1 MTHGG
6 DPGFSPEHL
15 TTKILR
21 CGVYL
26 ENYPDGK
33 GRLSPTP
40 YVYLIPVGAS
50 VMRVPLSTAPGTPKP
65 IREMLV
71 VDQIIPPVLS
81 TFLDELTGEWRVPSV
96 DDLTSDFV
104 DPEQAWRPGR
114 LLAGCAGE
122 TCFLGR
128 VRKIN
133 PFVGGT
139 DSPLRGNPGRL
150 ANYYGLAGRTA
161 WNTEWLLVIPGR
173 NLGAAGN
180 DPEAGL
186 NWLIHGQETIPIGD
200 ESVPGGVTDILL
212 ILDAYSYENPF

>member
-65 IREMLV
+65 LREMLV

-81 TFLDELTGEWRVPSV
+81 TFLDDLTGEWSVPDGSEIT
-96 DDLTSDFV
+96 L
-104 DPEQAWRPGR
+104 PEDAWRPGR
-114 LLAGCAGE
+114 LLSGCAGE

-139 DSPLRGNPGRL
+139 DSPLRGNPGR
-150 ANYYGLAGRTA
+150 AAGYYGLAGRTA

-186 NWLIHGQETIPIGD
+186 NWLIHGQEDEPGEGD
-200 ESVPGGVTDILL
+200 SVPGGVTDILL